1 MKKIFPVPMIRSDD
15 NWLDDINSF
24 MNSIMEELIN
34 SLIIISEGPTSSL
47 VWRNNRSND
56 NYFVGQILI
65 EKETTFY
72 YLKFVF
78 NKRGSFSFGLFS
90 RYNQYPEKPVT
101 QYSLKRILLEGEIT
115 PEIFFEKF
123 FVQIKNQLT

>member
-15 NWLDDINSF
+15 NWIDDINSF

-34 SLIIISEGPTSSL
+34 SLIIIGEGPTSSL

-72 YLKFVF
+72 
-78 NKRGSFSFGLFS
+78 
-90 RYNQYPEKPVT
+90 
-101 QYSLKRILLEGEIT
+101 
-115 PEIFFEKF
+115 
-123 FVQIKNQLT
+123 